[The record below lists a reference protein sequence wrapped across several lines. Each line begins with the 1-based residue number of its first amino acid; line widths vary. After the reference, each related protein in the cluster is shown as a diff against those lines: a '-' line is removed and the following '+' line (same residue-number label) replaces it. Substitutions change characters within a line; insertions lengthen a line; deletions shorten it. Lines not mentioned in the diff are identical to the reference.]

1 MTERLSRQTVGI
13 AGVIGAVM
21 LVVWAIGFLLF
32 GVHGRGWHV
41 LVPVGIVLI
50 IAQSVLRLSARG
62 DDPD

>member
-13 AGVIGAVM
+13 IGAIG
-21 LVVWAIGFLLF
+21 VVVLAIWAVGFLLL

-41 LVPVGIVLI
+41 LFPVGIVLI
-50 IAQSVLRLSARG
+50 IAQGVRRMNAHS

>member
-13 AGVIGAVM
+13 AGLLGVVILG
-21 LVVWAIGFLLF
+21 VWALGFLVF

-50 IAQSVLRLSARG
+50 IAQAVMRMSTHS